1 MAEILFLSALL
12 ISSMKI
18 QLSATWEEQQQPPW
32 LHEGFYEGF
41 MEASWRL
48 LFHEAAAQGKNR
60 NKTRGNNT
68 QHIELLSC
76 MTDRHTKN
84 MCAGILTWGWSRRT
98 CKNFAQGL
106 VQEGGEK
113 IANWVWSASFM
124 LVSSCHKTNLMTN
137 LDADH
142 LHITCVE
149 LYVIVHVPN
158 GLPLGFVRTT
168 ALAPPPPCMHCQTP
182 HLFKTTTRSSLTNEK
197 QQIEEEKGTADWRW
211 RRTRRGSNRWS
222 KQAWALIFRV

>member
-1 MAEILFLSALL
+1 MQQKGLKTFILPKDENFQSKLSDLIVWSFSKTKKVEKKSKKQKQQKMAEKVFLSALL

-18 QLSATWEEQQQPPW
+18 QLSATWEEH
-32 LHEGFYEGF
+32 LGF
-41 MEASWRL
+41 MKAFMKASWRL

-60 NKTRGNNT
+60 NKTRGNNN

-76 MTDRHTKN
+76 MTDRHTEN

-106 VQEGGEK
+106 VQEGGGK

-124 LVSSCHKTNLMTN
+124 LVSSCHKTNLMRN

-142 LHITCVE
+142 LHVTCVE

-158 GLPLGFVRTT
+158 GLLPWDSY
-168 ALAPPPPCMHCQTP
+168 APPH
-182 HLFKTTTRSSLTNEK
+182 
-197 QQIEEEKGTADWRW
+197 
-211 RRTRRGSNRWS
+211 
-222 KQAWALIFRV
+222 